1 MIVTCVYIHVKPEAV
16 TRFIDATTANHR
28 ESVKEPGNL
37 RFDLIQQADDT
48 CQFMLYEA
56 YESEAAAADHR
67 TTAHYQKWRE
77 VVIDFMVEPRHS
89 IRYNIIDP
97 NDVSGW

>member
-1 MIVTCVYIHVKPEAV
+1 MI
-16 TRFIDATTANHR
+16 
-28 ESVKEPGNL
+28 
-37 RFDLIQQADDT
+37 
-48 CQFMLYEA
+48 YEA

-89 IRYNIIDP
+89 VRYNIIEP